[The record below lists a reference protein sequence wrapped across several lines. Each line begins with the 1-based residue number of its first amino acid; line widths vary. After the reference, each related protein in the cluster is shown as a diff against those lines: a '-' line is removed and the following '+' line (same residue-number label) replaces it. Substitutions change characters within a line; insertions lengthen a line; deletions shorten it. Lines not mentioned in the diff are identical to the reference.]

1 MGNASDPFMVKIN
14 PPASPF
20 AQRVHSS
27 TKKKRKPFVKGSCM
41 RSQKGNIV
49 FLKSSVLGN
58 GLFHG
63 GGRAKPKPD
72 PAAEVHLESQRE

>member
-1 MGNASDPFMVKIN
+1 
-14 PPASPF
+14 
-20 AQRVHSS
+20 
-27 TKKKRKPFVKGSCM
+27 M

-72 PAAEVHLESQRE
+72 PAAEVYLESQRE